1 MFAQIMAPAMRRD
14 VLLAAADRSPQLL
27 VHEEGEYAGPVAA
40 TELGIPWVTHAWG
53 CPLRSHDDLVQL
65 ECDAEP
71 LWQQAGLDV
80 PPAAGLYAHGVV
92 DPCPPFLQATR
103 PGVARAWALR
113 PETLQLSGRLPSTEA
128 LPEGLLAYVRFG
140 TVPLFAG
147 APDELSAAVEACIA
161 NGLGAVVTTS
171 NDAVR
176 QKLVAAHAD
185 RVAVSSFVSFP
196 DLLPRCRVVVC
207 HAGAGTVLAALAAG
221 VPLVLVPRGA
231 PSQMRMAEACEAA
244 RVAITV
250 PPSDLVRLSAAVS
263 MAIDEARVGRA
274 SLAAEQ
280 IHAMPSAD
288 ELVPALETIA
298 NS

>member
-53 CPLRSHDDLVQL
+53 CPLRSHDDLAQL

-71 LWQQAGLDV
+71 LWQV
-80 PPAAGLYAHGVV
+80 
-92 DPCPPFLQATR
+92 
-103 PGVARAWALR
+103 
-113 PETLQLSGRLPSTEA
+113 
-128 LPEGLLAYVRFG
+128 
-140 TVPLFAG
+140 
-147 APDELSAAVEACIA
+147 
-161 NGLGAVVTTS
+161 
-171 NDAVR
+171 
-176 QKLVAAHAD
+176 
-185 RVAVSSFVSFP
+185 
-196 DLLPRCRVVVC
+196 
-207 HAGAGTVLAALAAG
+207 
-221 VPLVLVPRGA
+221 
-231 PSQMRMAEACEAA
+231 
-244 RVAITV
+244 TV